1 MGESTL
7 KSNDKGLWARLKRLT
22 RLYYLRVMRTKAPPR
37 TVAIGVACGVFGGCF
52 PAIPPLPI
60 QTLIALGAAIVF
72 RGSKIPALVATY
84 ISNPLNWPFFWWAQY
99 KIGEFFMPLGVEMN
113 MSDWDVADYMT
124 IGWRGVA
131 ILMMG
136 GLVLGLPSGI
146 ATYFITLPLIKRYR
160 ARKALRLL
168 RKKTRL

>member
-1 MGESTL
+1 MCSE
-7 KSNDKGLWARLKRLT
+7 DVFRPF
-22 RLYYLRVMRTKAPPR
+22 LR
-37 TVAIGVACGVFGGCF
+37 C
-52 PAIPPLPI
+52 PI